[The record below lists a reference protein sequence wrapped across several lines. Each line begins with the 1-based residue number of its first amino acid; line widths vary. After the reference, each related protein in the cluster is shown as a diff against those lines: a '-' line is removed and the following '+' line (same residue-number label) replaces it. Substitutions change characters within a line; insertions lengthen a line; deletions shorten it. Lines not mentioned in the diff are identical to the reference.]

1 MNENEAYISR
11 LAPGASESERQRSSS
26 NYIEMSPVDNGS
38 CYSCTQSLS
47 IGDDPESGVQERS
60 SEDRREEENPNDM
73 TNGTSA

>member
-26 NYIEMSPVDNGS
+26 NYIEMSPVDNG
-38 CYSCTQSLS
+38 SCTQSLS